1 MEQYEADINEI
12 AHNYG
17 PMFYIYHKSFSAKA
31 ANAIVEHNVVI
42 NWAKVDD
49 RMLNLIMHGTP
60 SRHCELQLSPIFSYF
75 FFVYRIHLIEDI
87 LVFY

>member
-1 MEQYEADINEI
+1 LHETHACTNFTSFLATNPEIEIVADFPTIQTFNV
-12 AHNYG
+12 
-17 PMFYIYHKSFSAKA
+17 SAKA

-60 SRHCELQLSPIFSYF
+60 STYLQGS
-75 FFVYRIHLIEDI
+75 
-87 LVFY
+87 VF